1 MADESTAATTTESQ
15 TANTATTAATT
26 TGAETTGTT
35 SGTASTGVT
44 MPDKLVGGDTK
55 AAEEA
60 AAAEAAKAAEPK
72 YDKDGFE
79 LDADGKQKLDAE
91 GKPIPKP
98 AEGKAPAEYAE
109 FKIPEGTTLD
119 ETTATEFKAMAKELD
134 LTQEQAQ
141 KLLDFGG
148 GKLRALAEGP
158 YKAWS
163 EMQTKWQAEVK
174 ADPEIGGTKL
184 EASLKEAAAVFVPGE
199 SNPFVGSDAEAR
211 SLKDALNA
219 TGAGN
224 NPAIVKM
231 FVRMGRML
239 GEPGSLTGN
248 PSTGRNDLEARLD
261 KAFPLMTEQL
271 AEQK

>member
-1 MADESTAATTTESQ
+1 MADESAAASTATTTE
-15 TANTATTAATT
+15 TNTATT
-26 TGAETTGTT
+26 TGAETAATT
-35 SGTASTGVT
+35 SGVT
-44 MPDKLVGGDTK
+44 MPEQLIGGESKTTD
-55 AAEEA
+55 EA
-60 AAAEAAKAAEPK
+60 AAAEAAKGAEAAKTAEPK

-79 LDADGKQKLDAE
+79 LDKDGKQKLDAE

-98 AEGKAPAEYAE
+98 VEGKAPAEYAE
-109 FKIPEGTTLD
+109 FKVPEGTTLD
-119 ETTATEFKAMAKELD
+119 EATATEFKAMAKELD

-184 EASLKEAAAVFVPGE
+184 EQSVKDASLVFVPGE
-199 SNPFVGSDAEAR
+199 SNPFVGSEAEAK
-211 SLKDALNA
+211 SLKEALNA

-239 GEPGSLTGN
+239 AEPGSLTGKPPN
-248 PSTGRNDLEARLD
+248 ANTVEAKLSTMY
-261 KAFPLMTEQL
+261 PTMTEQL